1 MELLPLHKL
10 SAKHYTAVLRGLYIL
25 LENAFVSLGRGLNLV
40 LGSKAPR
47 GFQTLFPI
55 HVGDGS
61 GRVLVLQ

>member
-40 LGSKAPR
+40 LGSKLLVASKLC
-47 GFQTLFPI
+47 FQFTW
-55 HVGDGS
+55 VAEVDGS
-61 GRVLVLQ
+61 